1 MDFDTIIIAIL
12 LLNFVATILF
22 VLKTKSQSSQMLVTM
37 LFSTIGIAI
46 LLMMYA
52 LHSQS
57 LFLDIALI
65 FVLLSSVTAIVF
77 AKRLRVLN
85 EDQHND

>member
-1 MDFDTIIIAIL
+1 MFDTIIIAIL

-22 VLKTKSQSSQMLVTM
+22 VLKTRSQSSQMLVTL
-37 LFSTIGIAI
+37 LFSTTGIAI

-52 LHSQS
+52 LHDKA

-77 AKRLRVLN
+77 AKRLRTLK
-85 EDQHND
+85 EEHSDD